1 MSAFDPMGLSRR
13 GLIAAG
19 AAAFGTGLAP
29 LRAQE
34 AVPDETEVEPE
45 ITSAVRRNIS
55 SFRSL
60 DWRPYFN
67 NTTNGAVLVIDRRLD
82 PIGSDTCGSEG
93 RGAKLEAHSSHERAQ
108 P

>member
-60 DWRPYFN
+60 DWRPFFN
-67 NTTNGAVLVIDRRLD
+67 NTAKGAILV
-82 PIGSDTCGSEG
+82 DTTSRSLHCWS
-93 RGAKLEAHSSHERAQ
+93 
-108 P
+108 